1 MNFRS
6 LIQLLETLLVKLT
19 ETHIYL
25 FKKNNLLKELR
36 GKPHPQQKKKK
47 MYITYI
53 FI

>member
-36 GKPHPQQKKKK
+36 GKPHPQQKKNK
-47 MYITYI
+47 ICI
-53 FI
+53 